1 MALFKIIYLL
11 AVLIWVGGMF
21 FAYVV
26 LRQATA
32 EALDPSQRLR
42 LWAAVLHR
50 FFNWVWAAVGIILIT
65 GFYLIYLYGGI
76 AHVSRHVHAM
86 LALGLVMMVIHG
98 YIFFTCYVPF
108 SLHVAKKRW
117 KEAGESLD
125 KIRKLV
131 AVNLVLGLLTV
142 GVVLIEGMVRM

>member
-1 MALFKIIYLL
+1 MVLFKFIHLL

-26 LRQATA
+26 LRPATA
-32 EALDPSQRLR
+32 ESLDQSPRLR
-42 LWAAVLHR
+42 LWSATLGL
-50 FFNWVWAAVGIILIT
+50 FFNWVWAAVGVILIT

-86 LALGLVMMVIHG
+86 LLLGLAMMVIYG
-98 YIFFTCYVPF
+98 YMFFTCYVPF
-108 SLHVAKKRW
+108 SLHVAKQRW
-117 KEAGESLD
+117 KEAGESLN

-131 AVNLVLGLLTV
+131 AVNLALGLLIV
-142 GVVLIEGMVRM
+142 GIALIGMSPA

>member
-1 MALFKIIYLL
+1 MALFKFIHLI

-26 LRQATA
+26 LRPATA
-32 EALDPSQRLR
+32 EALDLPQRMNLWSVVLR
-42 LWAAVLHR
+42 L
-50 FFNWVWAAVGIILIT
+50 FFNWVWASVGVILIT

-76 AHVSRHVHAM
+76 AHVSRHVHTM

-98 YIFFTCYVPF
+98 YMFFTCYVPF
-108 SLHVAKKRW
+108 SLHATKRRW
-117 KEAGESLD
+117 KEAGEPLE

-131 AVNLVLGLLTV
+131 AANLLLGLLTV
-142 GVVLIEGMVRM
+142 GAVLFGMSPM

>member
-1 MALFKIIYLL
+1 MALFKFIHLL

-26 LRQATA
+26 LRPATA

-42 LWAAVLHR
+42 LWAAVLR
-50 FFNWVWAAVGIILIT
+50 LFFKWVWVAVGVILIT

-76 AHVSRHVHAM
+76 AHVSHHVHTM
-86 LALGLVMMVIHG
+86 LALGLAMMVIHG
-98 YIFFTCYVPF
+98 YMFFTFYVPF

-117 KEAGESLD
+117 EEANKPLG
-125 KIRKLV
+125 KMRKLV
-131 AVNLVLGLLTV
+131 AVNFALGLLTV
-142 GVVLIEGMVRM
+142 GIVFIGVTQI